1 MVVYLA
7 VEGDSDVPVAE
18 RMIRSVGLEPY
29 RAVVARGKSQLD
41 PRIPDLN
48 RSGTRL
54 NWLILRDLDHDAPCA
69 SALIEHLVPHARLS
83 PRVSLRIPVRAMESW
98 ILADADGFARAF
110 SVKRGAP
117 AREPGRLGRS
127 EVVSCQCVQG
137 FATPCD
143 SERHGAADGEWPAC
157 RSGVCRPDLRLRSPI
172 VGSRPGGS
180 AFSKSQPNALNA
192 PRTGRQ
198 RDLVLIGPARLRA
211 PCRRSPTG
219 IYSGKR
225 AMLVISKRRVEHTI
239 DRMSTMCKSAR
250 HS

>member
-54 NWLILRDLDHDAPCA
+54 NWLILRDLDH
-69 SALIEHLVPHARLS
+69 
-83 PRVSLRIPVRAMESW
+83 
-98 ILADADGFARAF
+98 
-110 SVKRGAP
+110 
-117 AREPGRLGRS
+117 
-127 EVVSCQCVQG
+127 
-137 FATPCD
+137 
-143 SERHGAADGEWPAC
+143 
-157 RSGVCRPDLRLRSPI
+157 

>member
-110 SVKRGAP
+110 SVKR
-117 AREPGRLGRS
+117 ARLPESPDDLDDPKLYL
-127 EVVSCQCVQG
+127 VN
-137 FATPCD
+137 
-143 SERHGAADGEWPAC
+143 
-157 RSGVCRPDLRLRSPI
+157 VCRD
-172 VGSRPGGS
+172 SRRPAIQKGMV
-180 AFSKSQPNALNA
+180 
-192 PRTGRQ
+192 PRTGSGRPVGPEYAVRISAFARQ
-198 RDLVLIGPARLRA
+198 TWDPGQAA
-211 PCRRSPTG
+211 QRSPSLSRTLSTLRGLVANG
-219 IYSGKR
+219 IWS
-225 AMLVISKRRVEHTI
+225 
-239 DRMSTMCKSAR
+239 
-250 HS
+250 